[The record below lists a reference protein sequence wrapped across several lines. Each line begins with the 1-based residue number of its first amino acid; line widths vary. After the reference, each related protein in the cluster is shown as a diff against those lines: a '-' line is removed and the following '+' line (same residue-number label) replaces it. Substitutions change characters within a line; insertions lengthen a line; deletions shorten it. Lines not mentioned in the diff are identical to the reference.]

1 MSGHHSNLGPTPICT
16 DPLIPCASC
25 SACQEGPSNGIQ
37 NPPSRMHN
45 QAHVWI
51 GGTMLSSASPN
62 DPAFFYHHAN
72 VDRLYQRWLENSGQ
86 LYAGGEPSA
95 VDYPAQLIPLMN
107 NACKVKYPDFRIYLR
122 DVQGVM
128 TLEVSPNGNNSVS
141 CDASC
146 LQSINGVADWDNEAL
161 TEARD
166 FLVYCMQE
174 GAWGVSSEAKTQLFT
189 GSAQALHFVLA
200 WPEDDVNAATIPP
213 VDKQFLDPHVFRA
226 SLPLAGDPTT
236 IIPHTY
242 ESFTLAGAYA
252 PRGDRSTPNSSVFL
266 VEPTMVD
273 RVTQI
278 ALAQPDWLSRLN
290 VSQPPDPDEVR
301 MVAIAVDNAGFKLN
315 LKGWTTTHY
324 WGPGLVDQ
332 LITSDN
338 PVTVSFEA
346 EISQPMIRCADFKG
360 PDGSGLSKC
369 ETLNSPIGLNGD
381 EKAESPWQQLVGQQ
395 QLMTNAQTR
404 WENMTCYN
412 TTELRE
418 QGFVLDGALHLAQPH
433 SPVCRYAQKSL
444 ATHFQYATP
453 LAGTKTP
460 EQFTP
465 ADADFCLIT
474 FTLLASPF
482 LNATSL
488 KQRNEAVWDITG
500 DTAGNGQVGQKGAT
514 TFVAPRLDRP
524 RSWYNALGSQPLD
537 VTEIIYIGAHPGHN
551 KQAEDPHTHAH
562 APASA
567 HAHAH
572 AQVTRARATLVTVQ
586 LYLSFFLRVRRW
598 FGPVGQTSRFLP
610 TVITR
615 LCV

>member
-1 MSGHHSNLGPTPICT
+1 MN
-16 DPLIPCASC
+16 
-25 SACQEGPSNGIQ
+25 EGPHNGIL

-45 QAHVWI
+45 QGHVWT
-51 GGTMLSSASPN
+51 GGTMLSMTSPN

-72 VDRLYQRWLENSGQ
+72 VDRLYQRWLETSGQ
-86 LYAGGEPSA
+86 LYAGGKPSA
-95 VDYPAQLIPLMN
+95 VDYPAQLVPLMN
-107 NACKVKYPDFRIYLR
+107 NACKVKYPDFRVYLR
-122 DVQGVM
+122 NVQGVM

-174 GAWGVSSEAKTQLFT
+174 GAWGVSSETKTQLFT
-189 GSAQALHFVLA
+189 ESAQALRFVLA

-213 VDKQFLDPHVFRA
+213 VHKQFLDPHVFKA
-226 SLPLAGDPTT
+226 DLPLAGNSTT

-252 PRGDRSTPNSSVFL
+252 PRVDRSTPNSSVFL

-338 PVTVSFEA
+338 PVTVSFSASLSEPA
-346 EISQPMIRCADFKG
+346 IRCADFNSDD

-369 ETLNSPIGLNGD
+369 ETLNSPVGLNGNA
-381 EKAESPWQQLVGQQ
+381 KGGSPWQQLVGQQ

-404 WENMTCYN
+404 WESMTCYN

-418 QGFVLDGALHLAQPH
+418 QGFVLDGALSTLHSQIRHCAGMLWEPLSILTQPH
-433 SPVCRYAQKSL
+433 WQVQRRPSSSCPLTQTSASSPSRSCP
-444 ATHFQYATP
+444 P
-453 LAGTKTP
+453 LFSTAR
-460 EQFTP
+460 
-465 ADADFCLIT
+465 
-474 FTLLASPF
+474 ASS
-482 LNATSL
+482 NATQPL
-488 KQRNEAVWDITG
+488 G
-500 DTAGNGQVGQKGAT
+500 PT
-514 TFVAPRLDRP
+514 TKLARMAPRPLSR
-524 RSWYNALGSQPLD
+524 LGWTGPARGTTPS
-537 VTEIIYIGAHPGHN
+537 A
-551 KQAEDPHTHAH
+551 
-562 APASA
+562 ASA
-567 HAHAH
+567 LTSPRTSTLA
-572 AQVTRARATLVTVQ
+572 RARVT
-586 LYLSFFLRVRRW
+586 
-598 FGPVGQTSRFLP
+598 TSRQKN
-610 TVITR
+610 
-615 LCV
+615 

>member
-1 MSGHHSNLGPTPICT
+1 
-16 DPLIPCASC
+16 
-25 SACQEGPSNGIQ
+25 
-37 NPPSRMHN
+37 MHN

-86 LYAGGEPSA
+86 LYAGGKPSA

-107 NACKVKYPDFRIYLR
+107 NACKVKYPDFRVYLR
-122 DVQGVM
+122 NVQGVM

-252 PRGDRSTPNSSVFL
+252 PRVDRSTPNSSVFL

-338 PVTVSFEA
+338 PVTVSFSASLSEPA
-346 EISQPMIRCADFKG
+346 IRCADFNSDD

-369 ETLNSPIGLNGD
+369 ETLNSPVGLNGNA
-381 EKAESPWQQLVGQQ
+381 KGGSPWQQLVGQQ

-404 WENMTCYN
+404 WESMTCYN
-412 TTELRE
+412 ATELRE
-418 QGFVLDGALHLAQPH
+418 QGFVLDGALSTLH
-433 SPVCRYAQKSL
+433 SQIRHC
-444 ATHFQYATP
+444 
-453 LAGTKTP
+453 AGM
-460 EQFTP
+460 
-465 ADADFCLIT
+465 L
-474 FTLLASPF
+474 
-482 LNATSL
+482 
-488 KQRNEAVWDITG
+488 
-500 DTAGNGQVGQKGAT
+500 
-514 TFVAPRLDRP
+514 
-524 RSWYNALGSQPLD
+524 
-537 VTEIIYIGAHPGHN
+537 
-551 KQAEDPHTHAH
+551 
-562 APASA
+562 
-567 HAHAH
+567 
-572 AQVTRARATLVTVQ
+572 
-586 LYLSFFLRVRRW
+586 
-598 FGPVGQTSRFLP
+598 
-610 TVITR
+610 
-615 LCV
+615 